1 MTNKK
6 SSENN
11 DRYSRYGY
19 VRKQKKQF
27 DIITIQHLFISD
39 FCKDNG

>member
-19 VRKQKKQF
+19 KQEQKKQF
-27 DIITIQHLFISD
+27 DITAV
-39 FCKDNG
+39 